1 MIVSSLF
8 TITLSAL
15 PSISIVASS
24 SLIPNWSVINVAQ
37 VTVAISFKISFFLS
51 PNPGALTATTLSIHL
66 ILLRISE
73 AKASHSTS
81 SAIKSI
87 SFFPV
92 AAIDSKS

>member
-24 SLIPNWSVINVAQ
+24 NLIHKSSVINVAP
-37 VTVAISFKISFFLS
+37 VTVAISFNISFFLS

-66 ILLRISE
+66 ILFNIND
-73 AKASHSTS
+73 ANASHSTS
-81 SAIKSI
+81 SAINNI
-87 SFFPV
+87 SFLPV